1 MKCHALKEAKINDD
15 PCYKGRGRLE
25 RYVAGEY
32 VDRVMAYPI
41 LSERVDRAG

>member
-1 MKCHALKEAKINDD
+1 MKCHALEEAKINDD

-32 VDRVMAYPI
+32 VDRVMAY
-41 LSERVDRAG
+41 LRSYRAG